1 MYSQILISR
10 EFEEDNMNVKELR
23 MSRILDPKSGRS
35 VIIPV
40 DHGIVMGNVEGLE
53 DPIKVLKQLINV
65 GIDGTL
71 LSPGIGK
78 ISLDLFASK
87 DAPGRIL
94 TADIPL
100 LSTVPGG
107 SGEVVGH
114 EIIADCEFAIRYGFD
129 VVKVLLPWGEHEH
142 VQMESVRVVS
152 DLANEC
158 DRWNMPLM
166 VEPVLWGEA
175 IPKEKRNDSE
185 LIEHASRMALELGA
199 DILKIPYTGDK
210 SEFKDLVNHL
220 KVPVFI
226 LGGPKMENVEGVLSV
241 AKDSVDAG
249 AKGIVFGRNVW
260 QSPKM
265 NALVNALKA
274 IVHNGESTSEVMKK
288 YNVR

>member
-1 MYSQILISR
+1 
-10 EFEEDNMNVKELR
+10 MNVKELR
-23 MSRILDPKSGRS
+23 ISRILNSKSGKS
-35 VIIPV
+35 VIIPI

-53 DPIKVLKQLINV
+53 DPLKILKQLIDT

-78 ISLDLFASK
+78 ISLDLFSSK

-114 EIIADCEFAIRYGFD
+114 EIIADVEFALRYNFD
-129 VVKVLLPWGEHEH
+129 IVKVLLPWGEREH

-175 IPKEKRNDSE
+175 IPKEKRNDPKI
-185 LIEHASRMALELGA
+185 IEHASRMALEMGA
-199 DILKIPYTGDK
+199 DILKIPYTGNK
-210 SEFKDLVNHL
+210 SEFRDLVNNL

-226 LGGPKMENVEGVLSV
+226 LGGPKMDSIEGVLRV
-241 AKDSVDAG
+241 AKESVEAG

-260 QSPKM
+260 QNPKM
-265 NALVNALKA
+265 KDLVRALKM
-274 IVHNGESTSEVMKK
+274 IVHDNAEISNAMNNFNLLG
-288 YNVR
+288 

>member
-1 MYSQILISR
+1 
-10 EFEEDNMNVKELR
+10 MNVKELR
-23 MSRILDPKSGRS
+23 ISRILNSKSGKS
-35 VIIPV
+35 VIIPI

-53 DPIKVLKQLINV
+53 DPLKILKQLIDI

-114 EIIADCEFAIRYGFD
+114 EIIADVEFALRYNFD
-129 VVKVLLPWGEHEH
+129 IVKVLLPWGEREH
-142 VQMESVRVVS
+142 VQMESVRVIS

-175 IPKEKRNDSE
+175 IPKEKRNDPKI
-185 LIEHASRMALELGA
+185 IEHASRMALEMGA
-199 DILKIPYTGDK
+199 DILKIPYTGNK
-210 SEFKDLVNHL
+210 SEFKDLVNNL

-226 LGGPKMENVEGVLSV
+226 LGGPKMDSIEGVLRV
-241 AKDSVDAG
+241 AKESIEAG

-260 QSPKM
+260 QNPKM
-265 NALVNALKA
+265 KDLVRALKM
-274 IVHNGESTSEVMKK
+274 IVHDNAEISNAMNNFNLLG
-288 YNVR
+288 

>member
-1 MYSQILISR
+1 
-10 EFEEDNMNVKELR
+10 MNVKELR
-23 MSRILDPKSGRS
+23 MSRILNPKSGRS

-53 DPIKVLKQLINV
+53 DPLKVLKQLINI

-78 ISLDLFASK
+78 ISIDLFSSK

-114 EIIADCEFAIRYGFD
+114 EIIADVEFALRYNFD
-129 VVKVLLPWGEHEH
+129 IVKVLLPWGEREH
-142 VQMESVRVVS
+142 VQMEIVSVVS
-152 DLANEC
+152 ELANEC
-158 DRWNMPLM
+158 DRWNVPIM

-175 IPKEKRNDSE
+175 IPKEKRNDPKI
-185 LIEHASRMALELGA
+185 IEHASRIALEIGA

-210 SEFKDLVNHL
+210 AEFKDLVSDL

-226 LGGPKMENVEGVLSV
+226 LGGPKMDNVEGVLKV
-241 AKDSVDAG
+241 AKESVEAG

-260 QSPKM
+260 QNPKM
-265 NALVNALKA
+265 KDLVGALKA
-274 IVHNGESTSEVMKK
+274 IVHDNAEISNTM
-288 YNVR
+288 NDFHLLR

>member
-1 MYSQILISR
+1 
-10 EFEEDNMNVKELR
+10 MNVKELR
-23 MSRILDPKSGRS
+23 ISRILNSKSGKS
-35 VIIPV
+35 VIIPI

-53 DPIKVLKQLINV
+53 DPLKILKQLIDT

-78 ISLDLFASK
+78 ISLDLFSSK

-114 EIIADCEFAIRYGFD
+114 EIIADVEFALRYNFD
-129 VVKVLLPWGEHEH
+129 IVKVLLPWGEREH

-175 IPKEKRNDSE
+175 IPKEKRNDPKI
-185 LIEHASRMALELGA
+185 IEHASRMALEMGA
-199 DILKIPYTGDK
+199 DILKIPYTGNK
-210 SEFKDLVNHL
+210 SEFKDLVNNL

-226 LGGPKMENVEGVLSV
+226 LGGPKMDSIEGVLRV
-241 AKDSVDAG
+241 AKESIEAG

-260 QSPKM
+260 QNPKM
-265 NALVNALKA
+265 KDLVRALKM
-274 IVHNGESTSEVMKK
+274 IVHDNAEISNAMNNFNLLG
-288 YNVR
+288 

>member
-1 MYSQILISR
+1 
-10 EFEEDNMNVKELR
+10 MNVKELR
-23 MSRILDPKSGRS
+23 MSRILNFKSGKS
-35 VIIPV
+35 VIIPI

-53 DPIKVLKQLINV
+53 DPLKILKQLIDT

-114 EIIADCEFAIRYGFD
+114 EIIADVEFALRYNFD
-129 VVKVLLPWGEHEH
+129 IVKVLLPWGEREH
-142 VQMESVRVVS
+142 VQMESVRVIS

-175 IPKEKRNDSE
+175 IPKEKRNDPKI
-185 LIEHASRMALELGA
+185 IEHASRMALEMGA
-199 DILKIPYTGDK
+199 DILKIPYTGNK
-210 SEFKDLVNHL
+210 SEFKDLVNNL

-226 LGGPKMENVEGVLSV
+226 LGGPKMDSIEGVLRV
-241 AKDSVDAG
+241 AKESIEAG

-260 QSPKM
+260 QNPKM
-265 NALVNALKA
+265 KDLLGALKM
-274 IVHNGESTSEVMKK
+274 IVHDNAEISNAMNNFNLLG
-288 YNVR
+288 